1 MKTKVKIFRW
11 NEVKNTSEVTVTF
24 FDDSKTIN
32 CADVERMRQRRENL
46 KKELIK

>member
-11 NEVKNTSEVTVTF
+11 NEIKNTSEVTVTF
-24 FDDSKTIN
+24 FDDSKTITRS
-32 CADVERMRQRRENL
+32 DIERMRQRKENL